1 MSLPG
6 FDGGFQTRVLVLG
19 GGNSTVVAA
28 PKKYPDELM
37 DRGVRLVF
45 ESGRPIAHVARDLGV
60 SAEALRKRVRRAEVD
75 AGKREGLTTD
85 LSSRRLCEEFAAS
98 RVR

>member
-1 MSLPG
+1 M
-6 FDGGFQTRVLVLG
+6 
-19 GGNSTVVAA
+19 AA
-28 PKKYPDELM
+28 ARKYPDELV

-60 SAEALRKRVRRAEVD
+60 SAGALRKRVRRVEVD

-85 LSSRRLCEEFAAS
+85 EREELKRLRRENFELRRANSILKEASVYFAKELDPNRPS
-98 RVR
+98 